1 MRVRGLL
8 LPVCL
13 AIGLACTDDGPAGLD
28 GDGSDLPGGGA
39 VPDQVLARLAPG
51 VDVREIND
59 RYGTRTLAAI
69 ESQRVY
75 LLGVPA
81 GTGTVDL
88 LPSLRLDPG
97 VSSASANAWI
107 TTPEA
112 QGRSTMAFA
121 DPSLHAADREDQQ
134 ALARIRAQEAWARSR
149 GSGVVV
155 AVLDTGVD
163 VAHPQLVGHLAAGAA
178 DLLDGDADPSDQPDG
193 ADSDGDGLVD
203 EAVGHGTFVAGLILS
218 VAPDARIL
226 PVRILDSDGVGSAVD
241 IARGVEIAVERGA
254 RVVNLSLGM
263 EIESEVLEEVIEEN
277 AREKGIVF
285 VSSGGNGNSDRPQYP
300 AGQSEVM
307 GVAATTPGDAKA
319 PFSNWGSWLSVAAP
333 GEGLVSLLPAGGMGR
348 WSGTSFAS
356 ALASGHAAVLV
367 AFAGY
372 ARSDEVRR
380 SMEESGVELGDPR
393 LSGIERIDV
402 AASLDLLEER
412 LGIGREEIEFVGAV
426 ASIELVARIV
436 RLSDG
441 TTISVPHDGVI
452 EDSGDFA
459 TLAAA
464 AAGLGSGAVVR
475 AEGRAVQEGAS
486 LRAIEIR
493 FENEDGDEDDE
504 DGEDGEDGEEDDDDE
519 SEEDDS
525 GDDGDSD
532 DGSGDESDDEGDG
545 SDDDA
550 PEDDSAD
557 G

>member
-1 MRVRGLL
+1 
-8 LPVCL
+8 
-13 AIGLACTDDGPAGLD
+13 
-28 GDGSDLPGGGA
+28 
-39 VPDQVLARLAPG
+39 
-51 VDVREIND
+51 
-59 RYGTRTLAAI
+59 
-69 ESQRVY
+69 
-75 LLGVPA
+75 
-81 GTGTVDL
+81 
-88 LPSLRLDPG
+88 
-97 VSSASANAWI
+97 
-107 TTPEA
+107 
-112 QGRSTMAFA
+112 
-121 DPSLHAADREDQQ
+121 
-134 ALARIRAQEAWARSR
+134 
-149 GSGVVV
+149 
-155 AVLDTGVD
+155 
-163 VAHPQLVGHLAAGAA
+163 
-178 DLLDGDADPSDQPDG
+178 
-193 ADSDGDGLVD
+193 
-203 EAVGHGTFVAGLILS
+203 
-218 VAPDARIL
+218 
-226 PVRILDSDGVGSAVD
+226 
-241 IARGVEIAVERGA
+241 
-254 RVVNLSLGM
+254 
-263 EIESEVLEEVIEEN
+263 
-277 AREKGIVF
+277 
-285 VSSGGNGNSDRPQYP
+285 
-300 AGQSEVM
+300 
-307 GVAATTPGDAKA
+307 
-319 PFSNWGSWLSVAAP
+319 
-333 GEGLVSLLPAGGMGR
+333 
-348 WSGTSFAS
+348 
-356 ALASGHAAVLV
+356 
-367 AFAGY
+367 
-372 ARSDEVRR
+372 
-380 SMEESGVELGDPR
+380 

-464 AAGLGSGAVVR
+464 AAALGSGAVVR